1 MFEDVTIYFSQEE
14 WELLNVAQILYVEVV
29 TENSTLI
36 SSLGCSCA
44 VGDEKT
50 PCKQVSEKSCVC
62 GTWQNNPDTTDPP
75 APGNP
80 LQEEAVQDQ

>member
-50 PCKQVSEKSCVC
+50 PCKQVSEKFCVC